1 MVLGS
6 SPVAVTSP
14 SKCVFGA
21 NKISFA
27 DHVLSKDGIL
37 PDPNKITAIQKI
49 QTPALFTEVK
59 SFLGMTNFCNYCIPN
74 YSTITEPLRNLTRK
88 DIRFTWNT
96 HHQEAFNTLKS
107 SLRNEATMVFS
118 NPHATTKIITDANPV
133 GFGAILTQKQ
143 ENGKYN
149 PVAYVL
155 RSSTSIELRYS
166 QIEKEALAV
175 TWSFLLLYIWPT
187 YYNHNWP

>member
-1 MVLGS
+1 MFLVQTKFHLQAMCYPRTVS
-6 SPVAVTSP
+6 YRIPT
-14 SKCVFGA
+14 KLLQL
-21 NKISFA
+21 K
-27 DHVLSKDGIL
+27 
-37 PDPNKITAIQKI
+37 KI

-59 SFLGMTNFCNYCIPN
+59 SFLGMTNFCNCCIPN
-74 YSTITEPLRNLTRK
+74 YSTEPLRNLTRK

-96 HHQEAFNTLKS
+96 HRQEAFNTLKS
-107 SLRNEATMVFS
+107 SLKNEATMVFS
-118 NPHATTKIITDANPV
+118 NPHATTKIITDANLV

-149 PVAYVL
+149 PAVYVS
-155 RSSTSIELRYS
+155 RSSTSIESRYS
-166 QIEKEALAV
+166 QTEKEALAV